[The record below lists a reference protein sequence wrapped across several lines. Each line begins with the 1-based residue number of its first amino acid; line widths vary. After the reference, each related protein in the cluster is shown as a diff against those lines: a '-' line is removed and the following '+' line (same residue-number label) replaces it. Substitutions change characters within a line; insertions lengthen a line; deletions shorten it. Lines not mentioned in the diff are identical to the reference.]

1 MTDTNTMT
9 VPHGSSLLAGPR
21 IFSQVA
27 TDACIKRV
35 ETVIDLAKRAAAG
48 DDESLARFNSYARDL
63 DYDAYLGKDPDELFQ
78 LFHGVWN
85 SRGMW
90 NTYMRDL
97 LARDKYTNEPM
108 RVVFIVPDSSRQ
120 YEAFMLLDC
129 CGALT
134 LLGIE

>member
-1 MTDTNTMT
+1 MTDTMT
-9 VPHGSSLLAGPR
+9 VPLGSSLLAGPR

-27 TDACIKRV
+27 IDACITRLWA
-35 ETVIDLAKRAAAG
+35 VIGHALRADRGDEAALDLFNDKVRELDYHAYVGKDA
-48 DDESLARFNSYARDL
+48 EQVFLAFRDL
-63 DYDAYLGKDPDELFQ
+63 
-78 LFHGVWN
+78 WN
-85 SRGMW
+85 GRDRR

-108 RVVFIVPDSSRQ
+108 RVIFIVPDSSEE

-129 CGALT
+129 CGALS